1 MADQISKP
9 SLSLK
14 IGTVGAGAVGATA
27 ASTLVMRGIGSDI
40 ILVDIDKTRAEAEL
54 VKESYSW
61 IEDAEK

>member
-14 IGTVGAGAVGATA
+14 IGVVGAGAVGATA
-27 ASTLVMRGIGSDI
+27 ASALVMRGIGSDI
-40 ILVDIDKTRAEAEL
+40 ILVDINKTRAEAEL
-54 VKESYSW
+54 VEESYSC